1 MQNVDQIIYPRWL
14 IPVQDID
21 TPPHQQVFEHYG
33 VVVDNGRVFTIDS
46 RTSLSSK
53 FHSDHII
60 ELTEHVLMPGLINAH
75 THSAMTLL
83 RGYADDLPLMEW
95 LSQHIWP
102 AEAKWVNS
110 EFVRVGTDLAIA
122 EMIMSGTTCFN
133 DMYFF
138 PNITASRAELAGIRA
153 CVGMIVIDF
162 PTVWANDADEYIS
175 KGLAV
180 RDELRHSALVT
191 SAFAPHAPY
200 TVSNQPLEKL
210 GVLAEELDCQIHMHV
225 HETAHEIDEST
236 ARYGMRP
243 LERLDQL
250 GLVSPRLA
258 AVHMTQLLPAEI
270 TTLAERGV
278 NVVHC
283 PQSNLKLASGFSP
296 VNKLLKEGVNVAI
309 GTDGASSNNDLD
321 MLGETQSAALLAKAV
336 ADDPSAMNA
345 YQALYASTKA
355 GAIALGLESETGSI
369 EPGKS
374 ADMIAIDLSD
384 PASQPVFHPLS
395 QVIYGASRTQVSD
408 VWVAGKRLLEDRKL
422 TRMELSGIISAAS
435 EWGLKIEAGHTQ

>member
-21 TPPHQQVFEHYG
+21 TPPRQQVFEHYG
-33 VVVDNGRVFTIDS
+33 VVVDKGRVFTIDS

-53 FHSDHII
+53 FHSDQII

-374 ADMIAIDLSD
+374 ADMIAVDLSD

>member
-21 TPPHQQVFEHYG
+21 TPPQQQVFEHYG
-33 VVVDNGRVFTIDS
+33 VVIDKGHVFAIDS

-53 FHSDHII
+53 FHSDNTI

-110 EFVRVGTDLAIA
+110 EFVKVGTDLAIA

-138 PNITASRAELAGIRA
+138 PNITASRAESAGIRA

-175 KGLAV
+175 KGLEV
-180 RDELRHSALVT
+180 RDELRHSKLVT

-200 TVSNQPLEKL
+200 TVSNQPLEKI

-270 TTLAERGV
+270 TSLAERGV

-296 VNKLLKEGVNVAI
+296 VDNLLKEGVNVAI

-336 ADDPSAMNA
+336 AEDPSAMNA

-374 ADMIAIDLSD
+374 ADVIAIDLSD

-395 QVIYGASRTQVSD
+395 QVVYGASRTQVSD

-422 TRMELSGIISAAS
+422 TRMELSSIISTAS